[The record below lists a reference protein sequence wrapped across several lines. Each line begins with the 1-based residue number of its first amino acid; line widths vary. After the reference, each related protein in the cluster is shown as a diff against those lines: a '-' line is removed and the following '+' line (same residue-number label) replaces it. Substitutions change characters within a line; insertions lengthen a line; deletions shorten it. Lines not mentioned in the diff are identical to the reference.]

1 MKLSEIIIGDET
13 ARVYG
18 ERDIEIENLTKD
30 SRVFRKN
37 GLFFCLNGK
46 THDGADYVK
55 EAINNGA
62 VAIVTENVLPL
73 NVTQV
78 VVKNAREAFSEYSA
92 AFYGNPQKR
101 LKIIAVVGTNG
112 KTSVSRLIY
121 KGLVYAKKSAAV
133 VGTLGAEFN
142 GEVVDTNMTTPD
154 PDVLFSLLKKFSDGG
169 AKYVVMELSAHAIY
183 LKKTAP
189 IEFEAVVFTNVS
201 QDHLDYF
208 ESYQDYVATK
218 KSAFSDSGKYFV
230 VNSDDGLGREI
241 YAENP
246 KKTLRYGVY
255 ELADV
260 FAVGVKEGLDGVEF
274 VLNGGGILR
283 CVNSKL
289 LGEFNV
295 YNLLA
300 TYGTLYLC
308 GIKAETLV
316 NYISN
321 ASPIEGRMEY
331 VSEYN
336 GGKIF
341 VDYAHTPDGL
351 NKSLSFLA
359 STAIGKTIAVFGAG
373 GDRDRGKRSLMGM
386 VVGEIADYAVITSD
400 NPRSEDPLFIATEIE
415 SGLKRVTD
423 CYQIELD
430 RYEAVKKGIKRL
442 NYGDVLLIAG
452 KGSETTQ
459 IIGDVSYKFS
469 DKEAVKKIIKELNSV
484 Q

>member
-13 ARVYG
+13 ARLYG
-18 ERDIEIENLTKD
+18 EKDIEIENLTKD

-46 THDGADYVK
+46 KSDGADYVK

-78 VVKNAREAFSEYSA
+78 IVSSAREAFSKFSA
-92 AFYGNPQKR
+92 AFYGNPQNR

-121 KGLVYAKKSAAV
+121 NGLNYSKKSAAV
-133 VGTLGAEFN
+133 IGTLGAEYN
-142 GEVVDTNMTTPD
+142 GEVIDTNMTTPD
-154 PDVLFSLLKKFSDGG
+154 PDVLFGLLKRFSDRG
-169 AKYVVMELSAHAIY
+169 AKYVVTELSAHAIY

-189 IEFEAVVFTNVS
+189 INFEAVILTNVS

-218 KSAFSDSGKYFV
+218 KSAFSDNGKYFI
-230 VNSDDGLGREI
+230 VNSDDALGREI

-255 ELADV
+255 DTADV

-283 CVNSKL
+283 CVDTKL

-300 TYGTLYLC
+300 TFCALYLC
-308 GIKAETLV
+308 GIKAESVV

-331 VSEYN
+331 VTDYN

-359 STAIGKTIAVFGAG
+359 STATGKLIVVFGAG
-373 GDRDRGKRSLMGM
+373 GDRDRKKRPLMGA
-386 VVGEIADYAVITSD
+386 VVGEIADYAFITSD
-400 NPRSEDPLFIATEIE
+400 NPRSEDPFAIANEIAV
-415 SGLKRVTD
+415 GLKSVTD
-423 CYQIELD
+423 FYQIELD
-430 RYEAVKKGIKRL
+430 RYKAIKKGIERL

-452 KGSETTQ
+452 KGAEKTQ
-459 IIGDVSYKFS
+459 IIGDTAYEFS
-469 DKEAVKKIIKELNSV
+469 DKTAVNEIIAELNSGF
-484 Q
+484 